1 MTMIWQLALLSAF
14 FSILACTPQGN
25 PISKPQPGGTEV
37 LFDGTSLD
45 GWEIADFGGQG
56 EISIR
61 DGTVV
66 LEYGDTL
73 TGITWKGDFPRTNYE
88 VSLEAMRVEGTDF
101 FCGMT
106 FPVRESHCSLIVG
119 GWGGPVI
126 GISSIDG
133 MDASENETNT
143 LMRFER
149 NRWYLIRLRVTGDL
163 VQAWIDEEPVVDLDT
178 TGRDLDIRPE
188 VSLSRPFGIAAWVTT
203 AALRNIVL
211 RRLPD

>member
-1 MTMIWQLALLSAF
+1 MWHLALVSAF
-14 FSILACTPQGN
+14 LTILSCTTAEYSIQKLPSGAV
-25 PISKPQPGGTEV
+25 S
-37 LFDGTSLD
+37 LFDGESLE

-56 EISIR
+56 RVSIR
-61 DGTVV
+61 DGAIF

-73 TGITWKGDFPRTNYE
+73 TGITWKGEFPRTNYE
-88 VSLEAMRVEGTDF
+88 VTLDAMRVEGTDF

-106 FPVRESHCSLIVG
+106 FPVRDSYCSLIVG
-119 GWGGPVI
+119 GWGGPVV
-126 GISSIDG
+126 GLSSIDG

-149 NRWYLIRLRVTGDL
+149 NRWYAVRLRVTGDL
-163 VQAWIDEEPVVDLDT
+163 VQAWIDEELLVEMDT
-178 TGRDLDIRPE
+178 KGRDVDIRPE

-203 AALRNIVL
+203 GALKNIAL

>member
-1 MTMIWQLALLSAF
+1 MMWQLAILSAF
-14 FSILACTPQGN
+14 FSISACSSQGN
-25 PISKPQPGGTEV
+25 SIQKPQPEGTEV
-37 LFDGTSLD
+37 LFDGNSLR

-56 EISIR
+56 KVSIR
-61 DGTVV
+61 DRAVV

-73 TGITWKGDFPRTNYE
+73 TGITWKGEFPLTNYE

-133 MDASENETNT
+133 MDASENETST

-149 NRWYLIRLRVTGDL
+149 NRWYAIRLRVTGDL
-163 VQAWIDEEPVVDLDT
+163 VQAWIDEELVVDLDT
-178 TGRDLDIRPE
+178 TGRDVDIRPE

-203 AALRNIVL
+203 ASLRNIVL
-211 RRLPD
+211 QRLPD

>member
-1 MTMIWQLALLSAF
+1 MMWQLALLSAF
-14 FSILACTPQGN
+14 FSISACTSQGN
-25 PISKPQPGGTEV
+25 SIQPPLPEGTEV
-37 LFDGTSLD
+37 LFDGNSLS

-56 EISIR
+56 KVSIR
-61 DGTVV
+61 DGAVV

-73 TGITWKGDFPRTNYE
+73 TGITWKGEFPLTNYE
-88 VSLEAMRVEGTDF
+88 VSLEAMRIEGTDF
-101 FCGMT
+101 FCGIT

-133 MDASENETNT
+133 MDASENETST

-149 NRWYLIRLRVTGDL
+149 NRWYAIRLRVTGDL
-163 VQAWIDEEPVVDLDT
+163 VQAWIDEELVVDLDT
-178 TGRDLDIRPE
+178 TGREVDIRPE

-211 RRLPD
+211 KRLPD